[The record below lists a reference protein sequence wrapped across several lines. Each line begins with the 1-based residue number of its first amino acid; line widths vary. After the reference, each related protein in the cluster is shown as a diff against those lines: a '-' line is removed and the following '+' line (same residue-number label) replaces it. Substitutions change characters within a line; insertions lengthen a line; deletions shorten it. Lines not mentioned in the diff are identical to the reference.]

1 MGAGNQSTFLIAAT
15 LTVLPTIKKVQ
26 VAALNPVNAK
36 KFVNGIR
43 YKLQSEFEIS
53 TQDILFEAV
62 EDLEIAVKESDI
74 IITVTPSR
82 APIIKK
88 NWIF

>member
-1 MGAGNQSTFLIAAT
+1 M
-15 LTVLPTIKKVQ
+15 
-26 VAALNPVNAK
+26 
-36 KFVNGIR
+36 
-43 YKLQSEFEIS
+43 
-53 TQDILFEAV
+53 LFEAV